1 MLPFPVFGEGNFFKE
16 VPVSKN
22 REIKEAKVSEIHEKL
37 ETAKSAVLVDY
48 RGLNVEE
55 VTELRNQFRAAG
67 VEYHVYKNRL
77 VKLAIKDTPFE
88 ALDDILTGP
97 NAIAIGYNEPTDP
110 ARVAKQFAKTN
121 NHLELKGGILEG
133 EFYDANTIVQIAD
146 IPSRDVLIS
155 KLLGSIQSPVSK
167 FARLVSLVAEQR
179 EG

>member
-1 MLPFPVFGEGNFFKE
+1 M
-16 VPVSKN
+16 SRN
-22 REIKEAKVSEIHEKL
+22 RELKEAKVSEIHEKL

-55 VTELRNQFRAAG
+55 VTELRNQFREAG

-88 ALDDILTGP
+88 GLDEILTGP
-97 NAIAIGYNEPTDP
+97 NALAIGFQEATDP
-110 ARVAKQFAKTN
+110 ARVAKQFAKGN
-121 NHLELKGGILEG
+121 NKLELKGGIVEG
-133 EFYDANTIVQIAD
+133 EFYDQEKILQIAD

-167 FARLVSLVAEQR
+167 FARLVSLVAEQK